1 MGCAVAELL
10 LIEQRTRAQ
19 GEDDCA
25 HWILEGGRILPGVD
39 DNRRMGELRRG
50 LLRHTRVRAACAD
63 ADSEDVEQTLSVLH
77 EPGYL
82 EALAEVSVEPVVIP
96 ELTPPGLPPDIPVSA
111 GLVEAAREGVR
122 AAMTAAERLAGG
134 ARFTYALCR
143 PPGHHAGPS
152 WFAGYCYLNTAA
164 AAAQVLRNAGMTP
177 VGILDVDLHYPNG
190 TAAIV
195 ETMGDARLHSL
206 HAFPVTNVAAGSVE
220 PSSDREV
227 AIEFSGVPEAADYLD
242 ALVRSLEELCEDCVA
257 LVVSLGYDTVAGDPH
272 GSWQFEPQIFAEIGG
287 LLAACG
293 KPVCVVQ
300 EGGYALDSLAECS
313 EAFAAGLLGATP
325 VAFGAPYAAHS
336 RIKRTGTGDHGVR
349 RNGGRR

>member
-1 MGCAVAELL
+1 MAELL
-10 LIEQRTRAQ
+10 LVEQRTSA
-19 GEDDCA
+19 GEDDGA

-39 DNRRMGELRRG
+39 DNRRMEELRRG
-50 LLRHTRVRAACAD
+50 LLRHAAVRAAVAD

-82 EALAEVSVEPVVIP
+82 EALAEVSTEPVVIA

-122 AAMTAAERLAGG
+122 AAMTAAERLAEG

-164 AAAQVLRNAGMTP
+164 AAAQVLRNAGMSP
-177 VGILDVDLHYPNG
+177 VGILDIDLHYPNG

-195 ETMGDARLHSL
+195 ETIGDASLHSL

-220 PSSDREV
+220 PRSGREV
-227 AIEFSGVPEAADYLD
+227 AIEFPGVPRAADYLD
-242 ALVRSLEELCEDCVA
+242 ALAGSLEELCEDSAA

-272 GSWQFEPQIFAEIGG
+272 GSWEFEPRIFADIGE

-293 KPVCVVQ
+293 KPICVIQ
-300 EGGYALDSLAECS
+300 EGGYALDSLAECC
-313 EAFAAGLLGATP
+313 EAFANGLLCNAP
-325 VAFGAPYAAHS
+325 AASGAPHAAMGDT
-336 RIKRTGTGDHGVR
+336 RRTGTGDGAPW
-349 RNGGRR
+349 NGRRR

>member
-1 MGCAVAELL
+1 MV
-10 LIEQRTRAQ
+10 EQRTGA
-19 GEDDCA
+19 GDDGA

-39 DNRRMGELRRG
+39 DGRRMAELRRG
-50 LLRHTRVRAACAD
+50 LLRHAGVRPADAD

-82 EALAEVSVEPVVIP
+82 EALAEVSAEPVVLP
-96 ELTPPGLPPDIPVSA
+96 ELTPPGLPPDIPVSS

-122 AAMTAAERLAGG
+122 TAMTAAERLAEG

-190 TAAIV
+190 TAAVV
-195 ETMGDARLHSL
+195 EAMGDVSLHSL

-227 AIEFSGVPEAADYLD
+227 AIEFAGVPEAADYLA
-242 ALVRSLEELCEDCVA
+242 ALARSLEELCDASAA
-257 LVVSLGYDTVAGDPH
+257 LVVSLGYDIVAGDPH
-272 GSWQFEPQIFAEIGG
+272 GSWQFEPQIFAEIGE

-293 KPVCVVQ
+293 KPVCVIQ

-313 EAFAAGLLGATP
+313 EAFAAGLLGVMP
-325 VAFGAPYAAHS
+325 VASGAPYAAHS
-336 RIKRTGTGDHGVR
+336 RIKRTGTGDHEVR
-349 RNGGRR
+349 REGGRR

>member
-1 MGCAVAELL
+1 MAELL
-10 LIEQRTRAQ
+10 LIEQRTGA
-19 GEDDCA
+19 GDDGA

-39 DNRRMGELRRG
+39 DDRRMAELRRG
-50 LLRHTRVRAACAD
+50 LLRHAGVRAAEAD

-82 EALAEVSVEPVVIP
+82 EALAEVSAEPVVIP

-195 ETMGDARLHSL
+195 EALADVSLHSL
-206 HAFPVTNVAAGSVE
+206 HAFPVTNVAAGTVE
-220 PSSDREV
+220 PNGDREV
-227 AIEFSGVPEAADYLD
+227 AIEFPGAPGAADYLD
-242 ALVRSLEELCEDCVA
+242 ALARSLEELCEDSAA
-257 LVVSLGYDTVAGDPH
+257 LVVSLGYDIVAGDPH
-272 GSWQFEPQIFAEIGG
+272 GSWRFEPQIFAEIGA

-293 KPVCVVQ
+293 KPVCVIQ

-313 EAFAAGLLGATP
+313 EAFAAGLLANVP
-325 VAFGAPYAAHS
+325 AASGAPEA
-336 RIKRTGTGDHGVR
+336 TGTGDRGAR

>member
-1 MGCAVAELL
+1 VGAGTVSELL
-10 LIEQRTRAQ
+10 LVEQRAGAV
-19 GEDDCA
+19 GEDDGA

-39 DNRRMGELRRG
+39 DNRRMAELRRG
-50 LLRHTRVRAACAD
+50 LLRHAGVRAAEAD

-82 EALAEVSVEPVVIP
+82 EALAEVSAEPVVIP

-122 AAMTAAERLAGG
+122 TAMTAAERLAEG

-143 PPGHHAGPS
+143 PPGHHAGPT

-164 AAAQVLRNAGMTP
+164 AAVQVLRHAGISP
-177 VGILDVDLHYPNG
+177 VGILDIDLHYPNG

-195 ETMGDARLHSL
+195 ETMSDASLHSL
-206 HAFPVTNVAAGSVE
+206 HAYPVTNVAAGTVD
-220 PSSDREV
+220 PVTDREV
-227 AIEFSGVPEAADYLD
+227 AVEFPGVPDADVYLG
-242 ALVRSLEELCEDCVA
+242 ALERSLDELAAESEA
-257 LVVSLGYDTVAGDPH
+257 LVVSLGYDIVAGDPH
-272 GSWQFEPQIFAEIGG
+272 GSWQFEPAIFTEIGR

-293 KPVCVVQ
+293 KPVCVIQ

-313 EAFAAGLLGATP
+313 EAFVTGLLAGS
-325 VAFGAPYAAHS
+325 GAPFAPQEYI
-336 RIKRTGTGDHGVR
+336 RRTGTVGS
-349 RNGGRR
+349 